1 MATSLMDGRVS
12 ARLANKQER
21 QRLILELVEQEV
33 VSSQEELRQLLMARG
48 CDVTQATLSRDLRD
62 LGLVRVNTTEG
73 LRYVA
78 PQALAEDESPD
89 LQVMLPQFFGRISGV
104 NELSV
109 LHTLPGGAQ
118 PIAEAI
124 DAEDWDEVLGTI
136 GGENTILIV
145 CRSAAD
151 RQAVEERILRLAAS
165 GR

>member
-1 MATSLMDGRVS
+1 MDGRVS

-78 PQALAEDESPD
+78 PQALVEDESPD